1 MTIEENKII
10 TWYCEKCP
18 HTNDDV
24 GEFQES
30 SDIFKQVKE
39 VHQNHKGW
47 QKGKPK
53 ESLKNGV
60 GGNDSFNE
68 IDIDDYNDSVKEV
81 NKKIDQESKSFNNKN
96 YDLVAEIIQSENNFL
111 TFRETKE
118 MWNYDEDEGMYMPL
132 ADTFIAESCQRMIQK
147 CKRSAVLEVVDTIRR
162 NKTMIH
168 MKDLLE
174 SRIINTQNY
183 ILDPKTFELKHHSP
197 EYLTYTKLP
206 FSINFESRNLKLW
219 NHILT
224 IIDPKDI
231 TLIMELIWICI
242 SWENPFKKMFVFK
255 GLTNTQKST
264 LADILVW
271 IIGTENIAREKP
283 LQFLSND
290 SRFSTSKFIG
300 KRINIASE
308 IGNLDE
314 NMIENQKSLVGGEL
328 QNTER
333 KGDNTE
339 RYFDPTRF
347 VFLYTTNTLGKIY
360 SSINDYSVIT
370 RFQFLIFRNQLDDD
384 KTNGQWYD
392 VFFDND
398 EDKQSS
404 IETIVNIIIH
414 YKKAQSLG
422 NIPKTKW
429 SNIADTK
436 KILDE
441 EMPIEDKYFRDER
454 IITQSG
460 SKLSI
465 DEIKKDFESFVGY
478 KVHPQEMGYIL
489 KKNGFHSN
497 RSNGITSY
505 KSKSFATVIKKGQT
519 TIHT

>member
-1 MTIEENKII
+1 MI
-10 TWYCEKCP
+10 TWFCENCSLF
-18 HTNDDV
+18 HGTNSEIYD
-24 GEFQES
+24 EKSEL
-30 SDIFKQVKE
+30 FKTVKTI
-39 VHQNHKGW
+39 HLKHKGW
-47 QKGKPK
+47 QKGKPEK
-53 ESLKNGV
+53 TLKDGV
-60 GGNDSFNE
+60 GGNDNF
-68 IDIDDYNDSVKEV
+68 DDVDVDSYNHGVKEI
-81 NKKIDQESKSFNNKN
+81 NKKIDQEPKTFNNKN

-111 TFRETKE
+111 TFRETRE
-118 MWNYDEDEGMYMPL
+118 MWNYNKSEGMYTPL

-147 CKRSAVLEVVDTIRR
+147 CKRSAVLEVIDTIRR
-162 NKTMIH
+162 NKTMIY

-174 SRIINTQNY
+174 SRIVNTKNY
-183 ILDPKTFELKHHSP
+183 VLDTDTFELKSHSP

-206 FSINFESRNLKLW
+206 FSINFEARNLKLW

-224 IIDPKDI
+224 IIDPRDI
-231 TLIMELIWICI
+231 NLIMELIWICI
-242 SWENPFKKMFVFK
+242 SWNNPFKKMFVFK

-271 IIGTENIAREKP
+271 IIGTENVAREKP

-314 NMIENQKSLVGGEL
+314 DMIENQKSLVGGEL

-347 VFLYTTNTLGKIY
+347 VFLYTTNTLGTIY

-392 VFFDND
+392 MFFDND

-404 IETIVNIIIH
+404 IDTIVNIVIH

-422 NIPKTKW
+422 KIPKTKW
-429 SNIADTK
+429 SNITDTK

-441 EMPIEDKYFRDER
+441 EMPIDDKYFRDER
-454 IITQSG
+454 IITKQG
-460 SKLSI
+460 SKLTL

-478 KVHPQEMGYIL
+478 TVNPQEMGYIL

-497 RSNGITSY
+497 RSNGITCY
-505 KSKSFATVIKKGQT
+505 KSKAFATVIEKGQT
-519 TIHT
+519 TIQI